1 MGYKSC
7 TLTRIHVVR
16 LDVGD
21 EIVKGLLEATR
32 KLGVK
37 GGIVVGIGGVDRAKV
52 AVFNPETREYET
64 TELEGFHEVASLL
77 GNISLRDGEP
87 FAHIHV
93 TLSSGEKTVA
103 GHLVEAYVQG
113 TLEAAIFELDKPLTR
128 TPREG
133 GLALL
138 DI

>member
-1 MGYKSC
+1 MGYKSY
-7 TLTRIHVVR
+7 TLSRIHMVR
-16 LDVGD
+16 LNVGD
-21 EIVKGLLEATR
+21 EIVRGLLEAS
-32 KLGVK
+32 KELGVK
-37 GGIVVGIGGVDRAKV
+37 GGIVAGIGGVDRAKV

-64 TELEGFHEVASLL
+64 TELKGFHEVASLL
-77 GNISLRDGEP
+77 GNISLRDEEF

-93 TLSSGEKTVA
+93 TLSNGKKTVA

-128 TPREG
+128 TSKEG